1 MEELETIEEM
11 NKQDESFFGMSPLVD
26 EGCASDVSEE
36 LSSRNKKVYFQAIAD
51 FQKLCENLKSE
62 GTADGNELRKTFDDV
77 ISLLKDDERML
88 ISLANA
94 QHSYTTRQLET
105 PVYNSLVI
113 HGVNVMIYSLK
124 LSIDIG
130 VPDIRLPYI
139 AAAALFHRLG
149 LVALP
154 EDQLLGLNGNS
165 EAAMKIDSYEQNP
178 VEFINNITI
187 DDFHIESIQYLIAL
201 VKDDQQVLKKTSLR
215 EAMYQYSMVIHLCFD
230 FERLTHQVSSGNG
243 LSPLDAMKK
252 MRDEMQGYF
261 QPDIIKFFF
270 NKLSI
275 YPLGTFVKLSS
286 NEIAKIVKINENFII
301 RPEIIVVLDH
311 SGKEKSVPVR
321 INLREK
327 PNLYIKKGVVNDF
340 LTEKYID
347 LF

>member
-1 MEELETIEEM
+1 MEAMEDM
-11 NKQDESFFGMSPLVD
+11 NQQDEAFFGMAPLIED
-26 EGCASDVSEE
+26 EILSDVPPE
-36 LSSRNKKVYFQAIAD
+36 RAANNKSVYFKAIKD
-51 FQKLCENLKSE
+51 FQKLCEHLKSE
-62 GTADGNELRKTFDDV
+62 GTADGNELRKTIDEL
-77 ISLLKDDERML
+77 IALLKEDERML
-88 ISLANA
+88 MGLANA
-94 QHSYTTRQLET
+94 QHSYTIRQLDS
-105 PVYNSLVI
+105 PVYNAIVI
-113 HGVNVMIYSLK
+113 HGVNVMVYSLK

-130 VPDIRLPYI
+130 VPEIRLPYI

-149 LVALP
+149 LIALP
-154 EDQLLGLNGNS
+154 EEKLLAPHTQT
-165 EAAMKIDSYEQNP
+165 ETAKEIDSFEQSP
-178 VEFINNITI
+178 AEFINNITI
-187 DDFHIESIQYLIAL
+187 DDFHIDSIQYLIAL

-215 EAMYQYSMVIHLCFD
+215 EAMYQYSMVIHLCFE
-230 FERLTHQVSSGNG
+230 FERLTHQVASGNA

-252 MRDEMQGYF
+252 MRDEMRNYF

-286 NEIAKIVKINENFII
+286 NETAKIVKINENFII
-301 RPEIIVVLDH
+301 RPEVMIVLDH
-311 SGKEKSVPVR
+311 AGKEKTVPTR